1 MQRITLP
8 QRTNW
13 QQKMEAQ
20 GFIFHTPK
28 PNETYWNEGSAYQ
41 FSASE
46 IDEIEEA
53 TNTVYELCMQAVQH
67 VIDQNSFHLFKIPTY
82 IIPYLVAEWER
93 DSPAIYG
100 RFDFVYDGSAPP
112 KMLEFNADTPTSLF
126 EGSVVQWHWLQECQP
141 QDDQFNSLHEKLLAY
156 WAFLKPYLKPGK
168 LWFTC
173 IASDIEDFT
182 TTEYL
187 RDCAAQAGIETDFID
202 INAIGYNSLTQQFV
216 SGDEPMHNLFKLY
229 PWEWLV
235 NEEFGQHIP
244 ASGTVFIEPIW
255 KMLLSNKA
263 LLPVLWDLFP
273 NHPNL
278 LPAYFEQNDLVS
290 YAKKPILSRE
300 GANVALYK
308 NGVEITAT
316 TGEYGEDGYIYQ
328 ALCELPN
335 FGGNYPVI
343 GAWVVGEEAAG
354 MGIREGN
361 GLITD
366 NMSRFVPHFFR

>member
-1 MQRITLP
+1 MQRITFP
-8 QRTNW
+8 PRPNW
-13 QQKMEAQ
+13 QQNMEAQ
-20 GFIFHTPK
+20 GFVFHTPK
-28 PNETYWNEGSAYQ
+28 PNEAYWSEGSAYQ

-46 IDEIEEA
+46 IDEIETA
-53 TNTVYELCMQAVQH
+53 ANTVYSLCLEAVKH
-67 VIDQNSFHLFKIPTY
+67 VIDHDLFHLFKIPDY
-82 IIPYLVAEWER
+82 IIPYIVDEWER

-100 RFDFVYDGSAPP
+100 RFDFVYDGSMPP
-112 KMLEFNADTPTSLF
+112 KLLEFNADTPTSLF
-126 EGSVVQWHWLQECQP
+126 EASVVQWHWLQDCQP
-141 QDDQFNSLHEKLLAY
+141 QSDQFNSLHEKLLAY

-187 RDCAAQAGIETDFID
+187 RDCASQAGIETGFID
-202 INAIGYNSLTQQFV
+202 INAIGYNSLTRQFV
-216 SGDEPMHNLFKLY
+216 NADEPIQNLFKLY

-235 NEEFGQHIP
+235 NESFGQYIP
-244 ASGTVFIEPIW
+244 ASGTVFIEPVW
-255 KMLLSNKA
+255 KMILSNKA
-263 LLPVLWDLFP
+263 LLPVLWELFP

-278 LPAYFEQNDLVS
+278 LPAYFEKKDLVS

-308 NGVEITAT
+308 NGVQITAT
-316 TGEYGEDGYIYQ
+316 DGEYGEEGYIYQ

-335 FGGNYPVI
+335 FYGNYPVI
-343 GAWVVGEEAAG
+343 GAWIVGEEAAG
-354 MGIREGN
+354 MGIRESN